1 MTLEAKAGGALS
13 PGRALL
19 YAAAVVGLVDFLY
32 ATIFVVS
39 RGRPWYRPW
48 MGVASAVLGPDSFN
62 GGYRSAALGIVLHF
76 GVATGIAGV
85 YLLASRVLPVLRR
98 MPLLWGLAYGAVA
111 FFVMNLVVIPLT
123 RIGRQPLAWGAF
135 NVGAIICHVLL
146 IGPAAAYF
154 ASRVRSA
161 R

>member
-1 MTLEAKAGGALS
+1 MAQERRGRGALE

-19 YAAAVVGLVDFLY
+19 YAAAVIGAIDFFY
-32 ATIFVVS
+32 ATIFVML

-48 MGVASAVLGPDSFN
+48 QGVASSVLGTGSFSR
-62 GGYRSAALGIVLHF
+62 GYASAALGIVLHF
-76 GVATGIAGV
+76 MVAAAIAGV
-85 YLLASRVLPVLRR
+85 YLLASRWI
-98 MPLLWGLAYGAVA
+98 PLLWRQALLCGLAYGAIA

-123 RIGRQPLAWGAF
+123 RIGRQPLTWSAF

-154 ASRVRSA
+154 ARRA
-161 R
+161 TDP